1 VVVRVGI
8 ILILQKWKRTA
19 KLFNFTPIWKAFVPA
34 YTSFDQCSLASSS
47 LRSKIGD
54 GNKF

>member
-1 VVVRVGI
+1 MARVGI